1 MAERSAV
8 ISGATVGLFALV
20 DGIDGPIPLA
30 LVENF
35 TLNEST
41 ATERITGIG
50 SVRPDENVMH
60 GTGGAD
66 VSWGNVL
73 KGTGRNPWSDKILAD
88 ARSVPSHRPIELVA
102 VDNNSGL
109 TLAIVHKVLPQSVGI
124 NISPQTSVRANMSFT
139 ATHASW
145 ITEVN

>member
-8 ISGATVGLFALV
+8 ISGAVVGLFALV
-20 DGIDGPIPLA
+20 DGTDAPIPLG

-50 SVRPDENVMH
+50 SQRPDENVMH
-60 GTGGAD
+60 GTGGCD
-66 VSWGNVL
+66 ISWGNVL
-73 KGTGRNPWSDKILAD
+73 KGSGANLWSDKILAD
-88 ARSVPSHRPIELVA
+88 ARSVAQHRPIELVV
-102 VDNNSGL
+102 VDRNTGN
-109 TLAIVHKVLPQSVGI
+109 TLAIVHSVLPQSVGI
-124 NISPQTSVRANMSFT
+124 NISPQTSVRANCSFT
-139 ATHASW
+139 ATYASW